1 VVEVWP
7 KLAQIPK
14 FVLTLLITL
23 LVEVVM
29 LFLFLSASDVLG
41 LPLSVLIFGVFF
53 VGILVAALCA
63 GKQNRRKTPPLR
75 KR

>member
-1 VVEVWP
+1 
-7 KLAQIPK
+7 
-14 FVLTLLITL
+14 
-23 LVEVVM
+23 M